1 MSHVINS
8 ILKHII
14 LVPLLLI
21 IPAVMTAC
29 TGGSGYPADE
39 LMDIPYGS
47 DPQNRLDLSLPGGRT
62 MDTPVII
69 LFHGGGWVSG
79 DKSDFSYLRRYFCKR
94 GFAVFSV
101 NYRLASVEGKGVE
114 FILKDVSEAIAFI
127 RENSSGWIYSKD
139 RIFLTGHSAGGHI
152 ALMYAFTL
160 DTSRSIN
167 GVVSFCGVTDLS
179 DPLLREFLRRRQP
192 EVNPENS
199 NFDLLDF
206 ITGGSIKAKKM
217 YSPLYTTSR
226 VPVILFHGKLDTII
240 PWQQSAYLHSRMIS
254 KGYDS
259 TLYLYPDMTHDISI
273 HYTEIMTIAENW
285 IRARSGE

>member
-1 MSHVINS
+1 M
-8 ILKHII
+8 
-14 LVPLLLI
+14 LI
-21 IPAVMTAC
+21 IKNIYLILIISTVTICSVTVSSCSGRPGNPAQEFLDL
-29 TGGSGYPADE
+29 S
-39 LMDIPYGS
+39 YGS
-47 DPQNRLDLSLPGGRT
+47 DPQNNLDLSLPGGRT

-79 DKSDFSYLRRYFCKR
+79 DKSDFNYLRRYFCRR

-127 RENSSGWIYSKD
+127 REKSSGWIYSKD

-160 DTSRSIN
+160 DTSRSIR

-192 EVNPENS
+192 DVDPENR

-206 ITGGSIKAKKM
+206 ITGGSVKAKMM

-273 HYTEIMTIAENW
+273 HYTEIMTIAEKW
-285 IRARSGE
+285 IRARSVK